1 VCRFLLVFHCNYVS
15 ISIDSTDPKS
25 AAKYVDLGKSLGIS
39 QGEMLNFITE
49 YIKSD
54 RDEQTK
60 QREIEKK
67 KRLKRMNVE
76 RNYALKKMIESIEK
90 KLEKD
95 RQKLE
100 EEKLKLEEDQGHSR
114 SFEVTL
120 LSRACVSSY

>member
-1 VCRFLLVFHCNYVS
+1 MSLFRLIPRIRN
-15 ISIDSTDPKS
+15 PQRNN
-25 AAKYVDLGKSLGIS
+25 VDLGKSLGIP

-90 KLEKD
+90 KTGK
-95 RQKLE
+95 
-100 EEKLKLEEDQGHSR
+100 G
-114 SFEVTL
+114 
-120 LSRACVSSY
+120 